1 MAHLRRPLDADSDHY
16 YIDGVAQG
24 SVAPFDS
31 TAQPMHLLLYN
42 WNTGWEDENM
52 PTSASE
58 NELDV
63 FVDWVR
69 VWQQ

>member
-1 MAHLRRPLDADSDHY
+1 
-16 YIDGVAQG
+16 
-24 SVAPFDS
+24 
-31 TAQPMHLLLYN
+31 MHLLLYN

-52 PTSASE
+52 PTSTTE